1 MNNENE
7 KILVE
12 KFLNFND
19 DILAVQQYIKEN
31 YHISSEYD
39 ENEDIIYIWSPNVN
53 ESLNIAVAKEYI
65 LEQLGSEFI
74 NVILGKKQ

>member
-31 YHISSEYD
+31 YHVSSEYD
-39 ENEDIIYIWSPNVN
+39 ENEDII
-53 ESLNIAVAKEYI
+53 
-65 LEQLGSEFI
+65 
-74 NVILGKKQ
+74 